1 MIKGIGV
8 SFFKKIPTNDKKED
22 KTLKIRTLNSIYSLL
37 FTEKREKI
45 QALTVSVKSTT
56 AL

>member
-8 SFFKKIPTNDKKED
+8 SFFKKCPTNDKKED